1 MTPFS
6 FTSLK
11 QAIDEVKEKTYSEKM
26 QEELEPIEEATN
38 MFTDD
43 RVGFQ
48 IDRFAGKSGQT
59 FQINY
64 GRGKGKHIQIP
75 KSDMKRVITQMTK
88 AMNAKQEITVKDFFE
103 LRKHIN
109 EEQFG
114 TFFIKFEGI
123 KNPSKVDT
131 AYERETQYTF
141 GALMEDADIE
151 MDGEPEFAG
160 NVLKVYADKS
170 EMKNINKFLNARNKL
185 AKDTQAMMKKGA
197 KVLSTKEI
205 EKLYEK
211 RADHFYVTAV
221 LGKMANPNTT
231 PKYSIQKFMKE
242 N

>member
-1 MTPFS
+1 M
-6 FTSLK
+6 
-11 QAIDEVKEKTYSEKM
+11 
-26 QEELEPIEEATN
+26 
-38 MFTDD
+38 
-43 RVGFQ
+43 R
-48 IDRFAGKSGQT
+48 
-59 FQINY
+59 
-64 GRGKGKHIQIP
+64 
-75 KSDMKRVITQMTK
+75 
-88 AMNAKQEITVKDFFE
+88 DFFQF
-103 LRKHIN
+103 RKQMN
-109 EEQFG
+109 EDQFG

-123 KNPSKVDT
+123 KNPSKVDI